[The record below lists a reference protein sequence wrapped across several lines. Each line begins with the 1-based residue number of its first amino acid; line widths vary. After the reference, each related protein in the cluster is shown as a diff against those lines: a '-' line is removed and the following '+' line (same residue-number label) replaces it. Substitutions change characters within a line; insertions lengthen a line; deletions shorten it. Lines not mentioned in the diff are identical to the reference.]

1 MNVDFNSYFLVSVV
15 DEGVHTSIHIS
26 SLLRY
31 MNMNTKGFQKKTLPF
46 IAKVMISGTFE
57 ARIFH
62 LLDQLTVHD
71 H

>member
-31 MNMNTKGFQKKTLPF
+31 MNMNTKDFFYCKGDDFWDIWGQNLTP
-46 IAKVMISGTFE
+46 
-57 ARIFH
+57 
-62 LLDQLTVHD
+62 LDQLTVND
-71 H
+71 Q